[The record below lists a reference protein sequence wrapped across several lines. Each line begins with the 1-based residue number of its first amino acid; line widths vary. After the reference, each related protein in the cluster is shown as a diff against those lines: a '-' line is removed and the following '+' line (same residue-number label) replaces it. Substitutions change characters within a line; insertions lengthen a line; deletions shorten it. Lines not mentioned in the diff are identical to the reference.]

1 MARKIIAKK
10 ENNSTGGVK
19 VGGRK
24 KKGANRGQLKVDG
37 LGDYFNPDDN
47 AGLANTTQESAVMC
61 GQPRQSLSAAKMEPR
76 NTEKAGKKKSGCC

>member
-1 MARKIIAKK
+1 MGTSAKSGENVNEIFDLMARKIIAKK

-37 LGDYFNPDDN
+37 LGEYFNPDDN
-47 AGLANTTQESAVMC
+47 AGLTNTT
-61 GQPRQSLSAAKMEPR
+61 
-76 NTEKAGKKKSGCC
+76 